1 MFLNDLN
8 ASAIDAQP
16 DLLKNFDALG
26 RRFWHQLK
34 AFPVDYINY
43 GAPDGSF
50 LGLERGSD
58 DDVLLYEDSTRLGRG
73 QLTVFSLS
81 AGGERLEPTEI
92 IPGMSATHEE
102 AWYVDTVTAGRSS
115 WSSIY
120 AWEDQPD
127 IHSVSYNTPLFDGDG
142 QLLGVIGVDMVI
154 NQLST
159 WLHQVWGSRDGL
171 AVLIEAD
178 GRLIASSDPS
188 IPLTTTGENNERSSL
203 GELKHPLAEMLHRIQ
218 QAPGGAAQPQLLRHE
233 NGTFLLQSTPWGSD
247 LGLDWVLLT
256 ASSANAEV
264 TQARITLAIEI
275 GAAVLALGFTLLLN
289 RSLINRI
296 LQPLNALQRA
306 SQTTEKQI
314 NQLEDAQPQAL
325 EYRCELDQN
334 SGQELLDLNVA
345 VQSMVKAFNQLTQ
358 AAKEQQIT
366 RMFQEQRLQDEQA
379 LAQMNHRL
387 KVSLEAA
394 AIAHEINQPLSI
406 LRLTAQRLQHQ
417 LRERAEADDPT
428 ELLEALQI
436 LDDQASRI
444 AQTTDQM
451 KAIIRNAN
459 TSLSRIDLRDVLDSI
474 ELYVKSNLIEAS
486 AGSRHLC
493 PPS

>member
-1 MFLNDLN
+1 MSQHSTLSLGQRLVRSTGLQLILVAGSFSLLTYTLGRNSGIQESEVHRTNLSITEIREQLSGKLRVPMFLNDLN

-264 TQARITLAIEI
+264 TQARLTLAIEI
-275 GAAVLALGFTLLLN
+275 GASVLALGFTLLLN

-296 LQPLNALQRA
+296 LQPLSALQRA
-306 SQTTEKQI
+306 SQTTE
-314 NQLEDAQPQAL
+314 
-325 EYRCELDQN
+325 
-334 SGQELLDLNVA
+334 
-345 VQSMVKAFNQLTQ
+345 
-358 AAKEQQIT
+358 
-366 RMFQEQRLQDEQA
+366 
-379 LAQMNHRL
+379 
-387 KVSLEAA
+387 
-394 AIAHEINQPLSI
+394 
-406 LRLTAQRLQHQ
+406 
-417 LRERAEADDPT
+417 
-428 ELLEALQI
+428 
-436 LDDQASRI
+436 
-444 AQTTDQM
+444 
-451 KAIIRNAN
+451 
-459 TSLSRIDLRDVLDSI
+459 
-474 ELYVKSNLIEAS
+474 
-486 AGSRHLC
+486 
-493 PPS
+493 

>member
-16 DLLKNFDALG
+16 NLLKNFDTLG

-58 DDVLLYEDSTRLGRG
+58 GDVLLYEDSTRLGRG

-171 AVLIEAD
+171 ALLIEAD
-178 GRLIASSDPS
+178 GRLIASSTPAFPS
-188 IPLTTTGENNERSSL
+188 AASANWSTLWRRCCIGSNR
-203 GELKHPLAEMLHRIQ
+203 RQ
-218 QAPGGAAQPQLLRHE
+218 GAA
-233 NGTFLLQSTPWGSD
+233 STPAPQGRS
-247 LGLDWVLLT
+247 LP
-256 ASSANAEV
+256 
-264 TQARITLAIEI
+264 
-275 GAAVLALGFTLLLN
+275 AAVDAMGQRP
-289 RSLINRI
+289 RSRLDFADR
-296 LQPLNALQRA
+296 QQCQRGG
-306 SQTTEKQI
+306 
-314 NQLEDAQPQAL
+314 D
-325 EYRCELDQN
+325 
-334 SGQELLDLNVA
+334 
-345 VQSMVKAFNQLTQ
+345 
-358 AAKEQQIT
+358 
-366 RMFQEQRLQDEQA
+366 
-379 LAQMNHRL
+379 
-387 KVSLEAA
+387 
-394 AIAHEINQPLSI
+394 
-406 LRLTAQRLQHQ
+406 
-417 LRERAEADDPT
+417 
-428 ELLEALQI
+428 
-436 LDDQASRI
+436 ASR
-444 AQTTDQM
+444 THT
-451 KAIIRNAN
+451 R
-459 TSLSRIDLRDVLDSI
+459 R
-474 ELYVKSNLIEAS
+474 
-486 AGSRHLC
+486 
-493 PPS
+493 